1 MVCSHLLRYFFTK
14 YHLLKFMFCSF
25 FMSIHYIHVF
35 GTHLKLKE
43 KKIVT
48 VIRKVCPSDL

>member
-1 MVCSHLLRYFFTK
+1 
-14 YHLLKFMFCSF
+14 
-25 FMSIHYIHVF
+25 MSIHYIHCTEF
-35 GTHLKLKE
+35 GTHLKQKE

>member
-1 MVCSHLLRYFFTK
+1 
-14 YHLLKFMFCSF
+14 
-25 FMSIHYIHVF
+25 MSIHFIHCTEF